1 MKKKLMDLM
10 PKIPFE
16 GEPIAV
22 TREPND
28 MEKSLLKIIN
38 YTNNETETMREA
50 PIILPVLS
58 GCQKS

>member
-1 MKKKLMDLM
+1 
-10 PKIPFE
+10 
-16 GEPIAV
+16 
-22 TREPND
+22 

-38 YTNNETETMREA
+38 YTNNETETMGEA